1 LDDQLNRVLL
11 IEDNPGDADLVRLR
25 LVEGESHM
33 DVRCANRL
41 ATGLTSLSDEPPA
54 VVLLDL
60 NLPDSQGADTFRRV
74 LDKAPGVPVIIL
86 SGRDDESL
94 AVKVLHQGVQDYL
107 VKGEFDSKQLFR
119 AMRYAMERQALL
131 KSLEMAR
138 QQQLQFKDQ
147 FFSHVSH
154 QLRTPLTS
162 IHQFVTILLDGVGGP
177 VVPLQRK
184 HLETALK
191 SVTQL
196 YAMILY
202 AMIRDLLEAGK
213 AESGQIHLEPRCIVI
228 SELIQQTIAM
238 VRRTAREKQIGV
250 EIAVDSRIPLIYA
263 DPDRILQVLVNLI
276 DNAIKF
282 TEPDGSIMVKAS
294 LVDADPNF
302 VYVSVVDTGRGI
314 SAEAKLMIFE
324 RLYQDPNA
332 LDNNRKGLGLG
343 LYIAKEL
350 VRLHGGR
357 LWVSSEPGQ
366 GRIFS
371 FTLPLFALSK
381 LLFPVITDQACLRD
395 PLALVRVEFRPLSTP
410 SMWNWKDVCQRCL
423 TTLGNCVFV
432 DRELVLPAMADVGQ
446 FFIVSSVEEQGGQ
459 IVERIG
465 KKLDA
470 CSDLRASG
478 TFHLSVTTISPPARV
493 PDQSVEELVQEVAN
507 RVTEMV
513 MLDVRPNRTPSS
525 N

>member
-1 LDDQLNRVLL
+1 MDDQLNRVLL

-119 AMRYAMERQALL
+119 AMRYAMEREVLL
-131 KSLEMAR
+131 KSLEM
-138 QQQLQFKDQ
+138 
-147 FFSHVSH
+147 
-154 QLRTPLTS
+154 
-162 IHQFVTILLDGVGGP
+162 GVAGP
-177 VVPLQRK
+177 VVPQQRK

-196 YAMILY
+196 H

-250 EIAVDSRIPLIYA
+250 DIAVDSRIPLIYA

-294 LVDADPNF
+294 LVDADPSF

-366 GRIFS
+366 GSIFS

>member
-1 LDDQLNRVLL
+1 MDDQLNRVLL

-119 AMRYAMERQALL
+119 AMRYAMEREVLL
-131 KSLEMAR
+131 KSLEM
-138 QQQLQFKDQ
+138 
-147 FFSHVSH
+147 
-154 QLRTPLTS
+154 
-162 IHQFVTILLDGVGGP
+162 GVAGP
-177 VVPLQRK
+177 VVPQQRK

-196 YAMILY
+196 H

-250 EIAVDSRIPLIYA
+250 DIAVDSRIPLIYA

-294 LVDADPNF
+294 LVDADPSF

-366 GRIFS
+366 GSIFS
-371 FTLPLFALSK
+371 FTLPLLALSK
-381 LLFPVITDQACLRD
+381 LLFPGITDQACLRD

-410 SMWNWKDVCQRCL
+410 RMWNWKDVCQRCL

>member
-1 LDDQLNRVLL
+1 MDDQLNRVLL

-119 AMRYAMERQALL
+119 AMRYAMEREVLL
-131 KSLEMAR
+131 KSLEM
-138 QQQLQFKDQ
+138 
-147 FFSHVSH
+147 
-154 QLRTPLTS
+154 
-162 IHQFVTILLDGVGGP
+162 GVAGP
-177 VVPLQRK
+177 VVPQQRK

-196 YAMILY
+196 H

-250 EIAVDSRIPLIYA
+250 DIAVDSRIPLIYA

-294 LVDADPNF
+294 LVDADPSF

-350 VRLHGGR
+350 VRLHGGC

-366 GRIFS
+366 GSIFS

-410 SMWNWKDVCQRCL
+410 RMWNWKDVCQRCL

>member
-119 AMRYAMERQALL
+119 AMRYAMEREVLL
-131 KSLEMAR
+131 KSLEM
-138 QQQLQFKDQ
+138 
-147 FFSHVSH
+147 
-154 QLRTPLTS
+154 
-162 IHQFVTILLDGVGGP
+162 GVAGP
-177 VVPLQRK
+177 VVPQQRK

-196 YAMILY
+196 H

-250 EIAVDSRIPLIYA
+250 DIAVDSRIPLIYA

-294 LVDADPNF
+294 LVDADPSF

-366 GRIFS
+366 GSIFS

-410 SMWNWKDVCQRCL
+410 RMWNWKDVCQRCL

>member
-1 LDDQLNRVLL
+1 
-11 IEDNPGDADLVRLR
+11 
-25 LVEGESHM
+25 
-33 DVRCANRL
+33 
-41 ATGLTSLSDEPPA
+41 
-54 VVLLDL
+54 
-60 NLPDSQGADTFRRV
+60 
-74 LDKAPGVPVIIL
+74 
-86 SGRDDESL
+86 
-94 AVKVLHQGVQDYL
+94 
-107 VKGEFDSKQLFR
+107 
-119 AMRYAMERQALL
+119 
-131 KSLEMAR
+131 
-138 QQQLQFKDQ
+138 
-147 FFSHVSH
+147 
-154 QLRTPLTS
+154 
-162 IHQFVTILLDGVGGP
+162 
-177 VVPLQRK
+177 
-184 HLETALK
+184 
-191 SVTQL
+191 
-196 YAMILY
+196 
-202 AMIRDLLEAGK
+202 
-213 AESGQIHLEPRCIVI
+213 
-228 SELIQQTIAM
+228 M

-250 EIAVDSRIPLIYA
+250 DIAVDSRIPLIYA

-410 SMWNWKDVCQRCL
+410 RMWNWKDVCQRCL

-470 CSDLRASG
+470 CSDLRTSG

>member
-119 AMRYAMERQALL
+119 AMRYAMEREVLL
-131 KSLEMAR
+131 KSLEM
-138 QQQLQFKDQ
+138 
-147 FFSHVSH
+147 
-154 QLRTPLTS
+154 
-162 IHQFVTILLDGVGGP
+162 GVAGP
-177 VVPLQRK
+177 VVPQQRK

-196 YAMILY
+196 H

-238 VRRTAREKQIGV
+238 VRRTARDKQIGV

-294 LVDADPNF
+294 LVDADPSF

-366 GRIFS
+366 GSIFS

-381 LLFPVITDQACLRD
+381 LLFPGITDQACLRD

-410 SMWNWKDVCQRCL
+410 RMWNWKDVCQRCL

>member
-1 LDDQLNRVLL
+1 MDDQLNRVLL

-119 AMRYAMERQALL
+119 AMRYAMEREVLL
-131 KSLEMAR
+131 KSLEM
-138 QQQLQFKDQ
+138 
-147 FFSHVSH
+147 
-154 QLRTPLTS
+154 
-162 IHQFVTILLDGVGGP
+162 GVAGP
-177 VVPLQRK
+177 VVPQQRK

-196 YAMILY
+196 H

-250 EIAVDSRIPLIYA
+250 DIAVDSRIPLIYA

-294 LVDADPNF
+294 LVDADPSF

-381 LLFPVITDQACLRD
+381 LLFPGITDQACLRD

-410 SMWNWKDVCQRCL
+410 RMWNWKDVCQRCL

>member
-1 LDDQLNRVLL
+1 MDDQLNRVLL

-119 AMRYAMERQALL
+119 AMRYAMEREVLL
-131 KSLEMAR
+131 KSLEM
-138 QQQLQFKDQ
+138 
-147 FFSHVSH
+147 
-154 QLRTPLTS
+154 
-162 IHQFVTILLDGVGGP
+162 GVAGP
-177 VVPLQRK
+177 VVPQQRK

-196 YAMILY
+196 H

-250 EIAVDSRIPLIYA
+250 DIAVDSRIPLIYA

-294 LVDADPNF
+294 LVDADPSF

-366 GRIFS
+366 GSIFS

-381 LLFPVITDQACLRD
+381 LLFPGITDQACLRD

>member
-1 LDDQLNRVLL
+1 MDDQLNRVLL

-119 AMRYAMERQALL
+119 AMRYAMEREVLL
-131 KSLEMAR
+131 KSLEM
-138 QQQLQFKDQ
+138 
-147 FFSHVSH
+147 
-154 QLRTPLTS
+154 
-162 IHQFVTILLDGVGGP
+162 GVAGP
-177 VVPLQRK
+177 VVPQQRK

-196 YAMILY
+196 H

-250 EIAVDSRIPLIYA
+250 EIAVDSRISLIYA

-366 GRIFS
+366 GSIFS

-432 DRELVLPAMADVGQ
+432 DRELVLPAMVDVGQ

-470 CSDLRASG
+470 CSDLRTSG

>member
-119 AMRYAMERQALL
+119 AMRYAMEREVLL
-131 KSLEMAR
+131 KSLEM
-138 QQQLQFKDQ
+138 
-147 FFSHVSH
+147 
-154 QLRTPLTS
+154 
-162 IHQFVTILLDGVGGP
+162 GVAGPGGP
-177 VVPLQRK
+177 QQRK

-196 YAMILY
+196 H

-250 EIAVDSRIPLIYA
+250 DIAVDSRIPLIYA

-294 LVDADPNF
+294 LVDADPSF

-366 GRIFS
+366 GSIFS

-381 LLFPVITDQACLRD
+381 LLFPGITDQACLRD

-410 SMWNWKDVCQRCL
+410 RMWNWKDVCQRCL

>member
-94 AVKVLHQGVQDYL
+94 AVKALHQRVQDYL

-119 AMRYAMERQALL
+119 AMRYAMEREVLL
-131 KSLEMAR
+131 KSLEM
-138 QQQLQFKDQ
+138 
-147 FFSHVSH
+147 
-154 QLRTPLTS
+154 
-162 IHQFVTILLDGVGGP
+162 GVAGP
-177 VVPLQRK
+177 VVPQQRK

-196 YAMILY
+196 H

-250 EIAVDSRIPLIYA
+250 DIAVDSRIPLIYA

-294 LVDADPNF
+294 LVDADPSF

-366 GRIFS
+366 GSIFS

-381 LLFPVITDQACLRD
+381 LLFPGITDQACLRD

-432 DRELVLPAMADVGQ
+432 DRELVLPAMVDVGQ

-470 CSDLRASG
+470 CSDLRTSG
-478 TFHLSVTTISPPARV
+478 TFHLSVTTISQPARV

>member
-119 AMRYAMERQALL
+119 AMRYAMEREVLL
-131 KSLEMAR
+131 KSLEM
-138 QQQLQFKDQ
+138 
-147 FFSHVSH
+147 
-154 QLRTPLTS
+154 
-162 IHQFVTILLDGVGGP
+162 GVAGP
-177 VVPLQRK
+177 VVPQQRK

-196 YAMILY
+196 H

-294 LVDADPNF
+294 LVDADPSF

-366 GRIFS
+366 GSIFS

-381 LLFPVITDQACLRD
+381 LLFPGITDQACLRD

-410 SMWNWKDVCQRCL
+410 RMWNWKDICQRCL

>member
-1 LDDQLNRVLL
+1 MDDQLNRVLL

-119 AMRYAMERQALL
+119 AMRYAMEREVLL
-131 KSLEMAR
+131 KSLEM
-138 QQQLQFKDQ
+138 
-147 FFSHVSH
+147 
-154 QLRTPLTS
+154 
-162 IHQFVTILLDGVGGP
+162 GVAGP
-177 VVPLQRK
+177 VVPQQRK

-196 YAMILY
+196 H

-250 EIAVDSRIPLIYA
+250 DIAVDSRIPLIYA

-294 LVDADPNF
+294 LVDADPSF

-366 GRIFS
+366 GSIFS
-371 FTLPLFALSK
+371 FTLPLLALSK
-381 LLFPVITDQACLRD
+381 LLFPGITDQACLRD

-410 SMWNWKDVCQRCL
+410 RMWNWKDVCQRCL

-507 RVTEMV
+507 RVTEME
-513 MLDVRPNRTPSS
+513 MLDIRPNRTPSS

>member
-119 AMRYAMERQALL
+119 AMRYAMEREVLL
-131 KSLEMAR
+131 KSLEM
-138 QQQLQFKDQ
+138 
-147 FFSHVSH
+147 
-154 QLRTPLTS
+154 
-162 IHQFVTILLDGVGGP
+162 GVAGP
-177 VVPLQRK
+177 VVPQQRK

-196 YAMILY
+196 H

-250 EIAVDSRIPLIYA
+250 DIAVDSRIPLIYA

-294 LVDADPNF
+294 LVDADPSF

-366 GRIFS
+366 GSIFS
-371 FTLPLFALSK
+371 FTLPLLALSK
-381 LLFPVITDQACLRD
+381 LLFPGITDQACLRD

-410 SMWNWKDVCQRCL
+410 RMWNWKDVCQRCL

>member
-1 LDDQLNRVLL
+1 MDDQLNRVLL

-119 AMRYAMERQALL
+119 AMRYAMEREVLL
-131 KSLEMAR
+131 KSLEM
-138 QQQLQFKDQ
+138 
-147 FFSHVSH
+147 
-154 QLRTPLTS
+154 
-162 IHQFVTILLDGVGGP
+162 GVAGP
-177 VVPLQRK
+177 VVPQQRK

-196 YAMILY
+196 H

-294 LVDADPNF
+294 LVDADPSF

-366 GRIFS
+366 GSIFS

-381 LLFPVITDQACLRD
+381 LLFPGITDQACLRD

-410 SMWNWKDVCQRCL
+410 RMWNWKDVCQRCL

>member
-1 LDDQLNRVLL
+1 MDDQLNRVLL

-94 AVKVLHQGVQDYL
+94 AVKALHQGVQDYL

-119 AMRYAMERQALL
+119 AMRYAMEREVLL
-131 KSLEMAR
+131 KSLEM
-138 QQQLQFKDQ
+138 
-147 FFSHVSH
+147 
-154 QLRTPLTS
+154 
-162 IHQFVTILLDGVGGP
+162 GVAGP
-177 VVPLQRK
+177 VVPQQRK

-196 YAMILY
+196 H

-250 EIAVDSRIPLIYA
+250 DIAVDSRIPLIYA

-294 LVDADPNF
+294 LVDADPSF

-366 GRIFS
+366 GSIFS

-381 LLFPVITDQACLRD
+381 LLFPGITDQACLRD

-410 SMWNWKDVCQRCL
+410 RMWNWKDVCQRCL

>member
-119 AMRYAMERQALL
+119 AMRYAMEREVLL
-131 KSLEMAR
+131 KSLEM
-138 QQQLQFKDQ
+138 
-147 FFSHVSH
+147 
-154 QLRTPLTS
+154 
-162 IHQFVTILLDGVGGP
+162 GVAGP
-177 VVPLQRK
+177 VVPQQRK

-196 YAMILY
+196 H

-250 EIAVDSRIPLIYA
+250 DIAVDSRIPLIYA

-294 LVDADPNF
+294 LVDADPSF

-366 GRIFS
+366 GSIFS

-381 LLFPVITDQACLRD
+381 LLLPGITDQACLRD

-410 SMWNWKDVCQRCL
+410 RMWNWKDVCQRCL

>member
-119 AMRYAMERQALL
+119 AMRYAMEREVLL
-131 KSLEMAR
+131 KSLEM
-138 QQQLQFKDQ
+138 
-147 FFSHVSH
+147 
-154 QLRTPLTS
+154 
-162 IHQFVTILLDGVGGP
+162 GVAGP
-177 VVPLQRK
+177 VVPQQRK

-196 YAMILY
+196 H

-250 EIAVDSRIPLIYA
+250 DIAVDSRIPLIYA

-294 LVDADPNF
+294 LVDADPSF

-366 GRIFS
+366 GSIFS

-381 LLFPVITDQACLRD
+381 LLFPGITDQACLRD

-410 SMWNWKDVCQRCL
+410 RMWNWKDVCQRCL

>member
-1 LDDQLNRVLL
+1 MDDQLNRVLL

-119 AMRYAMERQALL
+119 AMRYAMEREVLL
-131 KSLEMAR
+131 KSLEM
-138 QQQLQFKDQ
+138 
-147 FFSHVSH
+147 
-154 QLRTPLTS
+154 
-162 IHQFVTILLDGVGGP
+162 GVAGP
-177 VVPLQRK
+177 VVPQQRK

-196 YAMILY
+196 H

-250 EIAVDSRIPLIYA
+250 DIAVDSRIPLIYA

-294 LVDADPNF
+294 LVDADPSF

-366 GRIFS
+366 GSIFS

-381 LLFPVITDQACLRD
+381 LLFPGITDQACLRD

-410 SMWNWKDVCQRCL
+410 RMWNWKDVCQRCL